1 MILIMVIILLPVQG
15 YALEFDL
22 WRTGETKEKVVAK
35 AKKNKIELNTHKVS
49 RSDGDVIAN
58 EIHYSD
64 VLFQEE
70 AQVSLVFT
78 QKTNMLYGIIIDWR
92 DIAITARGEALY
104 ERIANTLGEKY
115 IQDEE
120 VAGKGMIRNNK
131 EIFKDCTTT
140 ITKYKGGI
148 SSTLFRCNEK
158 RFMSVRYIDSKLEQQ
173 NAFEGKKTVRK
184 RDSDSGKF

>member
-1 MILIMVIILLPVQG
+1 MER
-15 YALEFDL
+15 YCNNS
-22 WRTGETKEKVVAK
+22 K
-35 AKKNKIELNTHKVS
+35 
-49 RSDGDVIAN
+49 
-58 EIHYSD
+58 
-64 VLFQEE
+64 
-70 AQVSLVFT
+70 
-78 QKTNMLYGIIIDWR
+78 
-92 DIAITARGEALY
+92 GEALY